1 MATIQYRCNTCE
13 REIAITENIR
23 GLTVFGKCVI
33 TEGCKGRLYKLSR
46 NPNTIRE
53 DLDFPPVVPGLS
65 DYTPRRTFYQETINI
80 STDSWQL
87 THDLGVS
94 PAVTI
99 YFFDD
104 NTGQPIEVSPDEY
117 TVQIINENR
126 IEVSFGIRR
135 RGIVHLVA
143 RSSVPRNVVTV
154 PNEQELFQVSHLGY
168 LDFAVTSII
177 NTTGGVRFL
186 TEDDFDLDIEVI
198 VPSTPAINVQ
208 GTYLF
213 DTLPNSSPWF
223 GWGQVLLRKRRN
235 FATKSL
241 QVLDIISDA
250 FPSAITLSDIPDGT
264 RFEIQQVRYRNVD
277 DMYLGDFIDIGPRQL
292 MLLLANSPY
301 GVVDKIRD
309 RTVDIGELS
318 LASAN
323 RFFVFGGEVFLD
335 ESNIERMYPRI
346 ERASTTNLLS
356 TPTPTPTLTVTPTP
370 TVP

>member
-1 MATIQYRCNTCE
+1 
-13 REIAITENIR
+13 
-23 GLTVFGKCVI
+23 
-33 TEGCKGRLYKLSR
+33 
-46 NPNTIRE
+46 
-53 DLDFPPVVPGLS
+53 
-65 DYTPRRTFYQETINI
+65 
-80 STDSWQL
+80 
-87 THDLGVS
+87 
-94 PAVTI
+94 
-99 YFFDD
+99 
-104 NTGQPIEVSPDEY
+104 
-117 TVQIINENR
+117 
-126 IEVSFGIRR
+126 
-135 RGIVHLVA
+135 
-143 RSSVPRNVVTV
+143 
-154 PNEQELFQVSHLGY
+154 

-277 DMYLGDFIDIGPRQL
+277 DIYLGDFIDIEPRQL